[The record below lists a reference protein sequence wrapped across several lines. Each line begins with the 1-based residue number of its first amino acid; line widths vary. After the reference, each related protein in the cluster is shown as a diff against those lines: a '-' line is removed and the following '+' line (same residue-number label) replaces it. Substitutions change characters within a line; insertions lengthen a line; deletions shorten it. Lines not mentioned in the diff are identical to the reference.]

1 MLSETKS
8 RSAGKKIIISGVI
21 FLIIGL
27 AIGKFFLGGEPRI
40 SDNKERKILYYRNP
54 MNPQETSPTPKKASD
69 GMDFVPVYEEEKS
82 GDGKKKIAYYQ
93 DPMHPWYTSDKPGT
107 APDCGMDLV
116 PVYEGEESASG
127 GEGIKIDP
135 VTVQNIGV
143 KIETVEKRKLERT
156 IRTVGKVEYDET
168 KVYNINTKIMGW
180 VEKLHVDYT
189 GKYVQKG
196 QPLLEIYSPEL
207 VSTQEEYLQA
217 IKYQKKMSGSSST
230 EAQKG
235 SNDLIESAKRRLEY
249 WDISEKE
256 INELEKRGAPKKT
269 MTIYS
274 PVDGIVIEKMVLQG
288 QNIMAGME
296 LFKISDLSNVWVI
309 ADVYQYEV
317 PWIKNEQEIELNLSY
332 LPGKSYKGKIT
343 YIYPFLNEESK
354 TVKVRAEVRNTASYD
369 FKPGMFAN
377 VTIKSPVS
385 IGAVAVPEQSLIR
398 TGERT
403 IAVISLGGGYFDP
416 REVKTGVNASGYVQ
430 ILEGIKEGEK
440 IVTSSQFLIDSESN
454 LKAAIN
460 LMRGHEGM
468 DMSKPMD
475 GSQMENGKGKMED
488 LSGETLVKT
497 DGKKDK
503 EEMDHNKMNNDQMK
517 DEEMLNEMKSRNA
530 GKDMKEEDSHSG
542 HDETSPLIRKGTI
555 DLQSIDK
562 NKDGKVYQD
571 VMDWNV
577 ISDEPG
583 KCPICGMELKK
594 VSLEE
599 AKKNLIENGFKVK

>member
-1 MLSETKS
+1 MK
-8 RSAGKKIIISGVI
+8 RIIISGIV

-27 AIGKFFLGGEPRI
+27 AVGKFFLGSESGTSENKGRI
-40 SDNKERKILYYRNP
+40 ILYYRNP
-54 MNPQETSPTPKKASD
+54 MNPQETSQTPKKAPD
-69 GMDFVPVYEEEKS
+69 GMDFVPVYEEGKS

-93 DPMHPWYTSDKPGT
+93 DPMHPWYTSDKPGV

-116 PVYEGEESASG
+116 PVYEGEENV
-127 GEGIKIDP
+127 EGIKIDP

-143 KIETVEKRKLERT
+143 KIEIVEKRKLEKT

-189 GKYVQKG
+189 GKYIQKG

-217 IKYQKKMSGSSST
+217 IKYQKKMSGSSSS

-256 INELEKRGAPKKT
+256 INELEKRGTPKKT

-274 PVDGIVIEKMVLQG
+274 PVDGIVTEKMVLQG

-296 LFKISDLSNVWVI
+296 LFQIADLSNVWVI

-317 PWIKNEQEIELNLSY
+317 PWIKTGQEVELNLSY
-332 LPGKSYKGKIT
+332 LPDKSYKGRVT

-354 TVKVRAEVRNTASYD
+354 TIKVRAEIRNTTNYD

-377 VTIKSPVS
+377 VIIKSPVS
-385 IGAVAVPEQSLIR
+385 FNTVAVPEQSLIR

-416 REVKTGVNASGYVQ
+416 REIKTGVNASGYVQ
-430 ILEGIKEGEK
+430 VLDGIKEGEK

-468 DMSKPMD
+468 DMSLPDGKVNKPMD
-475 GSQMENGKGKMED
+475 ESQKPEVRSQE
-488 LSGETLVKT
+488 SE
-497 DGKKDK
+497 K
-503 EEMDHNKMNNDQMK
+503 EKMDHEN
-517 DEEMLNEMKSRNA
+517 
-530 GKDMKEEDSHSG
+530 MKEESHSG
-542 HDETSPLIRKGTI
+542 HEETSLLIRKGVI
-555 DLQSIDK
+555 DLKSIDK

-571 VMDWNV
+571 GMHWNV
-577 ISDEPG
+577 ISDDPG
-583 KCPICGMELKK
+583 KCTIPDCGMELKE
-594 VSLEE
+594 VSLDE
-599 AKKNLIENGFKVK
+599 AKSNLIDNGFKVK

>member
-1 MLSETKS
+1 
-8 RSAGKKIIISGVI
+8 
-21 FLIIGL
+21 
-27 AIGKFFLGGEPRI
+27 
-40 SDNKERKILYYRNP
+40 
-54 MNPQETSPTPKKASD
+54 
-69 GMDFVPVYEEEKS
+69 
-82 GDGKKKIAYYQ
+82 
-93 DPMHPWYTSDKPGT
+93 MHPWYTSDKPGI

-116 PVYEGEESASG
+116 PVYEGEENV
-127 GEGIKIDP
+127 EGIKIDP

-156 IRTVGKVEYDET
+156 IRTVGKVDYDET
-168 KVYNINTKIMGW
+168 KVYSINTKIMGW
-180 VEKLHVDYT
+180 VEKLYVDYT
-189 GKYVQKG
+189 GKYVKKG
-196 QPLLEIYSPEL
+196 QPLMEIYSPEL

-217 IKYQKKMSGSSST
+217 IKYQKKMLTSSST
-230 EAQKG
+230 EAQRG
-235 SNDLIESAKRRLEY
+235 YNDLIESAKRRLEY

-256 INELEKRGAPKKT
+256 IADLEKRGTPNKT

-274 PVDGIVIEKMVLQG
+274 PVGGIVTEKMVLQG

-317 PWIKNEQEIELNLSY
+317 PWIKNGQEIELNLSY
-332 LPGKSYKGKIT
+332 LPNKSYKGKIT

-377 VTIKSPVS
+377 VNIKSPVS
-385 IGAVAVPEQSLIR
+385 IDAVAVPEQSLIR
-398 TGERT
+398 SGERT
-403 IAVISLGGGYFDP
+403 VAVISLGGGYFDP

-430 ILEGIKEGEK
+430 ILDGIKEGEK

-460 LMRGHEGM
+460 LMRGHVGM

-475 GSQMENGKGKMED
+475 EEKMEDGKGKMED

-503 EEMDHNKMNNDQMK
+503 EKMDNEKMNRDQMK

-542 HDETSPLIRKGTI
+542 HDETSPLIRKGVI
-555 DLQSIDK
+555 DLKSIDK
-562 NKDGKVYQD
+562 NKDGKVFQD

-583 KCPICGMELKK
+583 KCPICGMELKE
-594 VSLEE
+594 VSLEK
-599 AKKNLIENGFKVK
+599 AKSNLIENGFKVK

>member
-1 MLSETKS
+1 M
-8 RSAGKKIIISGVI
+8 RKILITAII
-21 FLIIGL
+21 FLAIGL
-27 AIGKFFLGGEPRI
+27 AAGWLIFKSNNGGD
-40 SDNKERKILYYRNP
+40 DNKERKILYYRNP

-93 DPMHPWYTSDKPGT
+93 DPMHPWYTSDKPGV

-116 PVYEGEESASG
+116 PVYEGEENV
-127 GEGIKIDP
+127 EGIKIDP

-143 KIETVEKRKLERT
+143 KIETVEKRKLEKT

-180 VEKLHVDYT
+180 VEKLYVDYT

-217 IKYQKKMSGSSST
+217 IKYQKKMSGSSSLD
-230 EAQKG
+230 AQKG
-235 SNDLIESAKRRLEY
+235 TNELVESSKRRLQY
-249 WDISEKE
+249 WDISEKD
-256 INELEKRGAPKKT
+256 IVELEQRGTPKKT

-274 PVDGIVIEKMVLQG
+274 PENGIVTEKMVLQG

-296 LFKISDLSNVWVI
+296 LYKIADLSNVWVI

-317 PWIKNEQEIELNLSY
+317 PWIKNGQEVELNLSY
-332 LPGKSYKGKIT
+332 LPGKSYKGKVT

-354 TVKVRAEVRNTASYD
+354 TIKVRTEVRNTASYD

-385 IGAVAVPEQSLIR
+385 IDAVAVPEQSLIR

-416 REVKTGVNASGYVQ
+416 REVKTGVTASGYVQ
-430 ILEGIKEGEK
+430 ILEGIQEGEK
-440 IVTSSQFLIDSESN
+440 IVTSSQFLIDS
-454 LKAAIN
+454 
-460 LMRGHEGM
+460 
-468 DMSKPMD
+468 
-475 GSQMENGKGKMED
+475 
-488 LSGETLVKT
+488 
-497 DGKKDK
+497 
-503 EEMDHNKMNNDQMK
+503 
-517 DEEMLNEMKSRNA
+517 
-530 GKDMKEEDSHSG
+530 
-542 HDETSPLIRKGTI
+542 
-555 DLQSIDK
+555 
-562 NKDGKVYQD
+562 
-571 VMDWNV
+571 
-577 ISDEPG
+577 
-583 KCPICGMELKK
+583 
-594 VSLEE
+594 
-599 AKKNLIENGFKVK
+599 

>member
-1 MLSETKS
+1 
-8 RSAGKKIIISGVI
+8 
-21 FLIIGL
+21 
-27 AIGKFFLGGEPRI
+27 
-40 SDNKERKILYYRNP
+40 

-116 PVYEGEESASG
+116 PVYEGEG
-127 GEGIKIDP
+127 NVEGIKIDP

-143 KIETVEKRKLERT
+143 KIETVEKRKLEKT

-168 KVYNINTKIMGW
+168 KVYSINTKIMGW

-217 IKYQKKMSGSSST
+217 IKYQKKMLASSSP
-230 EAQKG
+230 EAQRG

-256 INELEKRGAPKKT
+256 INELEKRGTPNKT

-274 PVDGIVIEKMVLQG
+274 PVDGIVTEKMVLQG

-296 LFKISDLSNVWVI
+296 LFKIADLSNVWVI

-317 PWIKNEQEIELNLSY
+317 PWIKNGQEIELNLSY
-332 LPGKSYKGKIT
+332 LPNKSYKGKIT

-377 VTIKSPVS
+377 VNIKSPVS
-385 IGAVAVPEQSLIR
+385 IDAVAVPEQSLIR
-398 TGERT
+398 SGERT
-403 IAVISLGGGYFDP
+403 VAVISLGGGYFDP

-430 ILEGIKEGEK
+430 ILDGIKEGEK

-460 LMRGHEGM
+460 LMRGHVGM

-475 GSQMENGKGKMED
+475 EEKMEDGKGKMED

-503 EEMDHNKMNNDQMK
+503 EEMNHSKMKHDQMKEDKEMDHEQMK
-517 DEEMLNEMKSRNA
+517 DEDKMDHEKM
-530 GKDMKEEDSHSG
+530 DMKEEESHSG
-542 HDETSPLIRKGTI
+542 HDETSPLIRKGVI
-555 DLQSIDK
+555 DLKSIDK
-562 NKDGKVYQD
+562 NKDGKVFQD

-583 KCPICGMELKK
+583 KCPICGMELKE